1 MRILRTGEVRTG
13 GQLLQCEIFVRQ
25 DFTVVSA
32 SEWYYKYVGINSY
45 LPVTDL
51 VDEEDAAVLKEAIAD
66 LTEPVEVYTRIANR
80 REDGFRNI
88 YLRLENCDLTEDG
101 NRLYQITMQDVL
113 DLEARRFYME
123 RHIAKYRYFLT
134 LKQDYYF
141 EYTQKNNLL
150 QVYKY
155 VNERAI
161 KVLDADLDDFVDE
174 KIKDSEHTQESI
186 DQLNTF
192 RSHLKNNSRFF
203 EMEFTEDPSGKF
215 GTCSV
220 KGGVCYKNLELL
232 AGIFMPDRRD
242 VKEVYYLTEAA
253 KDAGTGLLNKK
264 ASTEY
269 AIEKI
274 QAASGKTM
282 WFLVMDIDDFKN
294 INDSF
299 GHLFGDE
306 VLREVANT
314 LRNVVGQRGIVGR
327 FGGDEFFVMLE
338 KVESR
343 EDLKMLIKTVV
354 KRLAAAFDPKCKL
367 TASIGV
373 SQYPVNSTNFEELFG
388 MADKALYIAK
398 EKGKN
403 RHVIYEERLHG
414 AYTEDSVNAQA
425 VTYAMSREK
434 RRDAL
439 IDIMS
444 KLYLKGASYIIDQE
458 DVQKN
463 IRGLF
468 DLDGLTIYSEYGN
481 KVLCRN
487 GNYVCEPEDIR
498 YAFQDAA
505 YMEMFGEKNVLAI
518 PTMEKL
524 KVINHPAYEVATR
537 QEIGA
542 TVQCIAKKGGKPFA
556 MIDFD
561 ILNQTRKW
569 SDNDIELLGM
579 IGCCLGRM
587 LSGECD

>member
-1 MRILRTGEVRTG
+1 MRILRTGEVRKG
-13 GQLLQCEIFVRQ
+13 NKLLQCELFVRQ

-51 VDEEDAAVLKEAIAD
+51 VEPEDAAVLKEAVAD
-66 LTEPVEVYTRIANR
+66 LTEPVEVYTRIQNL
-80 REDGFRNI
+80 REEGFRNI
-88 YLRLENCDLTEDG
+88 YLRLENSDHTEDG
-101 NRLYQITMQDVL
+101 NRLYQITLQDIL
-113 DLEARRFYME
+113 DLEERRSYVE
-123 RHIAKYRYFLT
+123 QHVSKYRYFLT
-134 LKQDYYF
+134 LKQEYYF
-141 EYTQKNNLL
+141 EYTQKNNVL
-150 QVYKY
+150 QIYKY

-161 KVLDADLDDFVDE
+161 KVVDTDLDDFVDE
-174 KIKDSEHTQESI
+174 KLKAFEHTQKSI

-215 GTCSV
+215 GTCCV
-220 KGGVCYKNLELL
+220 KGGACYKNPELR

-242 VKEVYYLTEAA
+242 AKEVYYLTEAA
-253 KDAGTGLLNKK
+253 KDAGTGLFNKK

-354 KRLAAAFDPKCKL
+354 KHLASAFDPKCKL

-403 RHVIYEERLHG
+403 RHVIYEEKLHG

-425 VTYAMSREK
+425 VAYAMSREK

-444 KLYLKGASYIIDQE
+444 NLYLKGAGYIIDQP

-468 DLDGLTIYSEYGN
+468 DLDGLTIYSEYGD
-481 KVLCRN
+481 KVLCRS

-498 YAFQDAA
+498 QAFQDPA

-518 PTMEKL
+518 PTVEKL
-524 KVINHPAYEVATR
+524 KVMNHPAYDAATR

-542 TVQCIAKKGGKPFA
+542 TVQCVARKGGKPFA
-556 MIDFD
+556 MINFD
-561 ILNQTRKW
+561 ILNQYRKW

-587 LSGECD
+587 LSGECE